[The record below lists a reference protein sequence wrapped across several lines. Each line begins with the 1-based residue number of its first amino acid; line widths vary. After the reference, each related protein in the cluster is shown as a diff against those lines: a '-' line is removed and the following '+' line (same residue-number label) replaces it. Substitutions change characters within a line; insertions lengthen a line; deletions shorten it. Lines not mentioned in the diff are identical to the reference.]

1 MKKLIIA
8 LLFGGLIIGYT
19 SAYSQDDHKAVEKA
33 AKVEKKESKGKHKK
47 AVKKA
52 EKMEKKED
60 KDK

>member
-1 MKKLIIA
+1 MKKIIFA
-8 LLFGGLIIGYT
+8 LLFSTCMIGYT
-19 SAYSQDDHKAVEKA
+19 TAYTQDDHKATEKA
-33 AKVEKKESKGKHKK
+33 AKVEKKEAKGKHKK